1 MTEKEMSE
9 LPTLLTVREM
19 ANVLRIG
26 RNAAYELIYQKS
38 FPVLRLGP
46 KKIRIPKYE
55 LVQWIKSNT
64 KKYEFSSECD

>member
-9 LPTLLTVREM
+9 LPTLLTVKEM
-19 ANVLRIG
+19 AEVLRIG
-26 RNAAYELIYQKS
+26 RNAAYEIIYEKS

-55 LVQWIKSNT
+55 LIQWVKNNT
-64 KKYEFSSECD
+64 KKHEFSSDCE